1 MDRASNFRNV
11 AIVLV
16 IAALVYF
23 VPGGGRAA
31 DIAEALL
38 YVGFG
43 LAVGY
48 VGLRLYRERQMNLQA
63 LGVQHRALLYGAI
76 AAAMLLWMAR
86 VRMWEAG
93 FGEFLWFVLVGM
105 VVYALMLVVRHW
117 RAY

>member
-11 AIVLV
+11 AIVLL
-16 IAALVYF
+16 IAAVVYF
-23 VPGGGRAA
+23 VPGAGRAT

-43 LAVGY
+43 MAFGY
-48 VGLRLYRERQMNLQA
+48 VGLRLYRERQMNLQG

-76 AAAMLLWMAR
+76 AAAMLLWMSR

-93 FGEFLWFVLVGM
+93 LGEFLWFVLVGL
-105 VVYALMLVVRHW
+105 VVYALMLVVRRW